1 MSMETVLR
9 QLARYETTG
18 HEALEIL
25 AEFQRLTPR
34 TAEEITQLMASLCGA
49 PARVADPLTSMSARC
64 RPDGSDLP
72 LSEAIRSDWPAAP
85 VLSGEP
91 PALWLEL
98 DRDVHVR
105 DAAVLEGAAQAMLSL
120 RRLEETQDEVEQEAF
135 VDALTEADPIL
146 QQRALERLALHP
158 SARCTV
164 TVRPGN
170 VAQILVSPSSVPH
183 TSRESTI
190 TAMEVGTRL
199 GLSPMLTAT
208 ELPQAWDAARTA
220 LAFAADGTDADPG
233 EQCIRYEDLGV
244 WGDLV
249 AHYRL
254 DGRRPADVTT
264 IDELADTNPWAIET
278 LSALTRS
285 SSARE
290 AATRSFVHHST
301 MQSRQAVLESCLGWD
316 LSTPTGR
323 TRTSM
328 ALALRRFL
336 LHPPIP
342 EPPTRMDPPILVVS
356 PEPPRHP
363 RR

>member
-1 MSMETVLR
+1 METVLR

-34 TAEEITQLMASLCGA
+34 MAEEIAQLMASLCGV
-49 PARVADPLTSMSARC
+49 PARVADPLTGMRARC
-64 RPDGSDLP
+64 HADGTDLP
-72 LSEAIRSDWPAAP
+72 LAEAVRSEWPAAP

-135 VDALTEADPIL
+135 VDALTAIDPIL
-146 QQRALERLALHP
+146 QQRALEKLALHP

-170 VAQILVSPSSVPH
+170 AAQIIVSPSSAPH
-183 TSRESTI
+183 TSRESTLAATEI
-190 TAMEVGTRL
+190 GTRL
-199 GLSPMLTAT
+199 GISPMVAAT
-208 ELPQAWDAARTA
+208 ELPDAWNDACTA
-220 LAFAADGTDADPG
+220 LAFAADGTEADPG
-233 EQCIRYEDLGV
+233 EQRVRFEDLGV

-249 AHYRL
+249 AHYNL
-254 DGRRPADVTT
+254 EVPRPPDVRT
-264 IDELADTNPWAIET
+264 IDDLVDTNPWAIET

-290 AATRSFVHHST
+290 AAARSFVHHST
-301 MQSRQAVLESCLGWD
+301 MQSRQAVLESRLGWD

-323 TRTSM
+323 LRTSM

-336 LHPPIP
+336 LHPPSP

-356 PEPPRHP
+356 PEPPRHL